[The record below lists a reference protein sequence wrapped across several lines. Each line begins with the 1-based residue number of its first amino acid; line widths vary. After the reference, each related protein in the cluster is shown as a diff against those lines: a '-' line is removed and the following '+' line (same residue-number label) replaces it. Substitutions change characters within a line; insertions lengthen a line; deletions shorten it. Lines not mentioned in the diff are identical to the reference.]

1 MARGDFKYFHRLRVR
16 YSEIDGQSIVY
27 NAHYLMYFDEGIT
40 NYFRALP
47 HDYKSEVER
56 TGHDFHTVKGLVEYA
71 KPIEF
76 DEEID
81 ICVKAGRIG
90 RSSIRFD
97 LEIHSKDADDFRA
110 SGEVV
115 WVYTNQTTHKTAPVR
130 RELIDLI
137 VAMDGEGVVA
147 G

>member
-47 HDYKSEVER
+47 HDYKSEVQR
-56 TGHDFHTVKGLVEYA
+56 TGHDFHTVRGLVEYA

-81 ICVKAGRIG
+81 ICVKVGRIG

-97 LEIHSKDADDFRA
+97 LEIHGKDVDDFRA

-115 WVYTNQTTHKTAPVR
+115 WVYTNQTTHKTAAVP
-130 RELIDLI
+130 REL
-137 VAMDGEGVVA
+137 VASMVALDGEGIVA
-147 G
+147 S

>member
-1 MARGDFKYFHRLRVR
+1 M
-16 YSEIDGQSIVY
+16 S
-27 NAHYLMYFDEGIT
+27 
-40 NYFRALP
+40 
-47 HDYKSEVER
+47 
-56 TGHDFHTVKGLVEYA
+56 
-71 KPIEF
+71 
-76 DEEID
+76 
-81 ICVKAGRIG
+81 AGRIG

-97 LEIHSKDADDFRA
+97 LEIHGKDADDFRA

-137 VAMDGEGVVA
+137 VAMDGEGVLA